1 MRNGA
6 QVVDAPTRRF
16 LLLAARARERP
27 QCTLAW
33 ALAKVHTLAWPGL
46 GANHF
51 RDSHTASSGSLKRPL
66 DTYVGPLDTYQNT
79 YILPKTL
86 TRFSF
91 FGDAGWIA
99 PMASPWENVAAAAA
113 ARVEETAVACMD
125 NFKST
130 SSASTL

>member
-1 MRNGA
+1 MGS
-6 QVVDAPTRRF
+6 RR
-16 LLLAARARERP
+16 RDWSR
-27 QCTLAW
+27 TLPA
-33 ALAKVHTLAWPGL
+33 VHPGL
-46 GANHF
+46 DA
-51 RDSHTASSGSLKRPL
+51 SHLPTSYKASRGRA
-66 DTYVGPLDTYQNT
+66 YGPLNTYIGPLNTYQNT

-91 FGDAGWIA
+91 FGGVGWIA